1 MRCLGLELMIRQIT
15 ILDVDRIYPDMY
27 EEYLLIEYVYG

>member
-27 EEYLLIEYVYG
+27 EEN